1 MVAQPCRPRSEAG
14 SLRYGLAI
22 VAQIYWGLKIEKRRF
37 SAIVAQS
44 PKRGRERLEY
54 LSALIFAHQKIR
66 KTFDFAGYLFVRWVV
81 RNLSYFIS
89 FVSS

>member
-54 LSALIFAHQKIR
+54 LSALIFAHQNIIN
-66 KTFDFAGYLFVRWVV
+66 ALIAIGVREVT
-81 RNLSYFIS
+81 RQIEG
-89 FVSS
+89 